1 MLVNSSPQVPK
12 NSVIIPVHNSA
23 SYLKSCLAGL
33 RQSTFSEYDCIVV
46 DDASTDDSAEVA
58 ASFDCRVIR
67 LSTNQGPSIARNQAA
82 RETQGD
88 ILFFIDADVL
98 IPPDTLQLVWDR
110 FAADPQLDALIGS
123 YDDQPSQHGFLS
135 QYKNLFH
142 HYVHQTS
149 RTTASTFWSGCGAI
163 RREVFAEHGGFSEE
177 YKRPAVEDIEL
188 GYRMRADGRKMLL
201 DKRLQVKHLKAW
213 TFWRLMRSD
222 ILDRGIPWIELIL
235 RNARMPNDLNVQVS
249 QRISVVLV
257 YLLSLSALALA
268 IYWQGVFLVPLLC
281 VAFLLISNYWL
292 FGWPSSAGRKGPLAW
307 TAAGL
312 GVSVLLAYWQQMV
325 PLIPALATALAAILV
340 RHRFLRDRATGKAN
354 KVYSVLLGLVIA
366 ASGVY
371 ILSHLPPHPML
382 VVPSLLLLAVVSIN
396 WRLYV
401 FLTRRR
407 GLWFTLAAVPFHL
420 LYHFYNG
427 ISVVAGTALYWW
439 RKTVALA
446 KKSREA
452 SAANE

>member
-1 MLVNSSPQVPK
+1 MADSSLK
-12 NSVIIPVHNSA
+12 LSVIIPVHNSA
-23 SYLKSCLAGL
+23 SDLESCLASL
-33 RQSTFSEYDCIVV
+33 RQSTFSDYDCIVV
-46 DDASTDDSAEVA
+46 DDASSDGSADVA

-82 RETQGD
+82 REAQGD
-88 ILFFIDADVL
+88 ILFFIDADVC
-98 IPPDTLQLVWDR
+98 ITPDTLQLVRDR

-123 YDDQPSQHGFLS
+123 YDDQPSQRNFLS

-163 RREVFAEHGGFSEE
+163 RRDAFAQYNGFSEE

-188 GYRMRADGRKMLL
+188 GYRMRADGRKMVL
-201 DKRLQVKHLKAW
+201 DGRIQVKHLKAW
-213 TFWRLMRSD
+213 TFWKLIRTD

-235 RNARMPNDLNVQVS
+235 RNARMPDDLNVQVS

-257 YLLSLSALALA
+257 YLLLLSVLALA
-268 IYWQGVFLVPLLC
+268 IHFQGVFLVPLLC
-281 VAFLLISNYWL
+281 VVFLLIGNYWL
-292 FGWPSSAGRKGPLAW
+292 FGLSSSAGRIRPLAW
-307 TAAGL
+307 TGAAL
-312 GVSVLLAYWQQMV
+312 GVSILLVYWQQMTW
-325 PLIPALATALAAILV
+325 LIPALLSGLAALFV
-340 RHRFLRDRATGKAN
+340 QHRFLTGGATSKEN
-354 KVYSVLLGLVIA
+354 KVGSALLGFVVA

-371 ILSHLPPHPML
+371 ILRDLPRHPML
-382 VVPSLLLLAVVSIN
+382 LAPGLLLVTVLSIN
-396 WRLYV
+396 VQLYV

-407 GLWFTLAAVPFHL
+407 GLWFTVTAVPFHL

-427 ISVVAGTALYWW
+427 ICVVAGTALYWW
-439 RKTVALA
+439 KKAAVTS

-452 SAANE
+452 SGTETTSRD

>member
-1 MLVNSSPQVPK
+1 M
-12 NSVIIPVHNSA
+12 
-23 SYLKSCLAGL
+23 
-33 RQSTFSEYDCIVV
+33 V

-82 RETQGD
+82 REAQGD
-88 ILFFIDADVL
+88 ILFFIDADVC

-110 FAADPQLDALIGS
+110 FAEDPQLDALIGS
-123 YDDQPSQHGFLS
+123 YDEQHSQRDFLS

-163 RREVFAEHGGFSEE
+163 RREVFAQYNGFSEQ
-177 YKRPAVEDIEL
+177 YKRPSVEDIEL
-188 GYRMRADGRKMLL
+188 GYRMCADGRKMVL
-201 DKRLQVKHLKAW
+201 DARLQVKHLKAW
-213 TFWRLMRSD
+213 TFWRLIRSD
-222 ILDRGIPWIELIL
+222 IMDRGIPWTELIL
-235 RNARMPNDLNVQVS
+235 RNASMPDDLNVQVS

-257 YLLSLSALALA
+257 HLLLLSAVALA
-268 IYWQGVFLVPLLC
+268 IHFQGVFVVPLLC

-292 FGWPSSAGRKGPLAW
+292 FGWSSSAGRNWPMAW
-307 TAAGL
+307 TGAAL
-312 GVSVLLAYWQQMV
+312 GVSILLVYWQQMLL
-325 PLIPALATALAAILV
+325 LIPALLTALAALLV
-340 RHRFLRDRATGKAN
+340 RHRFLHGRATSTAN
-354 KVYSVLLGLVIA
+354 KVYSALLGLVIA
-366 ASGVY
+366 SSGIY
-371 ILSHLPPHPML
+371 ILSHLPRHPML
-382 VVPSLLLLAVVSIN
+382 VVPSLLLLAVLSIN
-396 WRLYV
+396 SQLYV

-439 RKTVALA
+439 RKTAVLT
-446 KKSREA
+446 KKSRES
-452 SAANE
+452 SATNE

>member
-1 MLVNSSPQVPK
+1 MVNSSPQVPK
-12 NSVIIPVHNSA
+12 ISVIIPVHNSA

-82 RETQGD
+82 REAQVD

-325 PLIPALATALAAILV
+325 PLIPALARSSRRLQ
-340 RHRFLRDRATGKAN
+340 
-354 KVYSVLLGLVIA
+354 
-366 ASGVY
+366 
-371 ILSHLPPHPML
+371 
-382 VVPSLLLLAVVSIN
+382 AV
-396 WRLYV
+396 
-401 FLTRRR
+401 
-407 GLWFTLAAVPFHL
+407 
-420 LYHFYNG
+420 
-427 ISVVAGTALYWW
+427 
-439 RKTVALA
+439 KC
-446 KKSREA
+446 
-452 SAANE
+452 